1 MATSALDAFDGA
13 QLRALLSNAMSH
25 DANVRSTAEVG
36 LKRAGKS
43 PKIIPMLLACGASDG
58 DEGVRHLA
66 YVVLKRRASAAFAKL
81 SPNDKASTQSALLDA
96 VMKESR
102 LNTRNAIVDVI
113 AKIARLTVPLGQW
126 KELLEFMGQCAS
138 SPEPAHRELAFG
150 MFASLTET
158 IVGALSHHFGA
169 LGQLFA
175 QGLVDESTNVRMR
188 ALKAV
193 GALVSNST
201 GEPEQVAI
209 MKSLVPHIIEAAKTA
224 LQAGDEDGAG
234 IVFEVLD
241 ELTESQTSALSGHV
255 PAVVSFCIE
264 VAVAEQLSTLA
275 RRRALDV
282 VAFMARHKPKALT
295 KSKLI
300 EPLLVAL
307 CPLCGEPKEEEL
319 AGEDDVDADEEEELQ
334 VQTVASQLID
344 VLALKVPAKH
354 ILPTVISFASTNL
367 NSSSERLR
375 HAAVAVLGVV
385 TEGCCEG
392 VRAHA
397 AQIIPNVVPRLAD
410 EHAAVR
416 GAAAFTLGQFA
427 EHLNLTIDAACRDLH
442 KQVLP
447 TLFFTLPNERV
458 KSVQERMMY
467 AMDAWLE
474 DLQGEVEEYVKPL
487 LDIVFLAIDSD
498 AKPHVREMLLS
509 ALASATAS
517 CGRKVHEFFRDL
529 LPRLTKCFN
538 LTSDAE
544 LSVRARALEVL
555 GMLISSDREHTF
567 IDAQTNDFA
576 VRVALSGFELDFAE
590 LREYAHGLFGEVSEA
605 MGEGFEQYLDVCV
618 GKAIESIELDDGI
631 MFDSEDEADRDEL
644 DSDDD
649 YEGDG
654 GQKTSGYSIRSGVMD
669 EKASACKALNCYASH
684 CPRAFAK
691 YIPKVSKLLVSM
703 SDYMHEMVRVQA
715 HLALGQTAI
724 AALMIDPTSS
734 QSLAHESL
742 SATIRCVL
750 DDDDKEAVSASI
762 ESAALVLKV
771 LKDHPTIDVN
781 QHIVD
786 LTAASLEILEG
797 RAVCQMEDD
806 YDSEAGDDD
815 DDDDEE
821 DPEAGLSV
829 IEAIA
834 DLLPA
839 LASYMGA
846 SFAQHFTP
854 HFNAL
859 MRRTSENRTET
870 ERLLCYATLVEVVR
884 AVGPPAAMCAPVALP
899 GCLRDLTSGDVGLRR
914 NCAYCAGVLVSVGGE
929 HAAQFHSVVAQA
941 LVPMLSAENEPDGG
955 VRDNAVGALARL
967 LQVVGIHGEG
977 AALLDVVLR
986 ALPLRNDLEEGPD
999 VYHWLAN
1006 TIADTP
1012 TALSEAHVRQVMLIF
1027 NQVFA
1032 EKLAAEVT
1040 LRIITLSVEKGCG
1053 VDPRVAE
1060 AATSLQQHHAL

>member
-1 MATSALDAFDGA
+1 MALDAFDGG
-13 QLRALLSNAMSH
+13 QLRALLANAMSH
-25 DANVRSTAEVG
+25 DAHVRSTAEVG

-66 YVVLKRRASAAFAKL
+66 YVVLKRRASAAFSKL
-81 SPNDKASTQSALLDA
+81 SPNDKASTQNALLDA
-96 VMKESR
+96 VMKETKI
-102 LNTRNAIVDVI
+102 NTRNAIVDVI

-224 LQAGDEDGAG
+224 LQAGDEDSAG

-264 VAVAEQLSTLA
+264 VAVAEQLSALA

-295 KSKLI
+295 KSNLI

-319 AGEDDVDADEEEELQ
+319 AGEDEVDADEEDELH

-354 ILPTVISFASTNL
+354 ILPTVISFASTNV
-367 NSSSERLR
+367 NSTSERLR

-392 VRAHA
+392 IRAHA
-397 AQIIPNVVPRLAD
+397 AQIIPSVVPRLAD
-410 EHAAVR
+410 ENSAVR

-427 EHLNLTIDAACRDLH
+427 EHLNLSVDPSCRDLH

-447 TLFFTLPNERV
+447 SLFFALPSERV

-474 DLQGEVEEYVKPL
+474 DLEGEVEEYVKPL

-517 CGRKVHEFFRDL
+517 CGLKVHEYFQDL
-529 LPRLTKCFN
+529 LPRLTKCFG

-544 LSVRARALEVL
+544 LSIRARALEVL
-555 GMLISSDREHTF
+555 GMLISSDREQKF
-567 IDAQTNDFA
+567 IDLQTNEFA
-576 VRVALSGFELDFAE
+576 IRVALSGFELDFAE

-618 GKAIESIELDDGI
+618 GKAFESINLDDGI

-654 GQKTSGYSIRSGVMD
+654 GRRTGGGYSIRSGVMD

-684 CPRAFAK
+684 CPKSFAK
-691 YIPKVSKLLVSM
+691 YIPQASELLSSM
-703 SDYMHEMVRVQA
+703 TDYMHEMVRVQA
-715 HLALGQTAI
+715 HLALAQTTI
-724 AALMIDPTSS
+724 AALMIDPASS
-734 QSLAHESL
+734 QKLVHESL

-750 DDDDKEAVSASI
+750 DDDDRDAVSASI
-762 ESAALVLKV
+762 EAAALVLKV
-771 LKDHPTIDVN
+771 LKEHPTIDVN

-797 RAVCQMEDD
+797 RAVCQVEDD
-806 YDSEAGDDD
+806 YDSEAGDDAD
-815 DDDDEE
+815 EDDEE

-839 LASYMGA
+839 LACYMGA

-859 MRRTSENRTET
+859 MKRTTDNRTET

-884 AVGPPAAMCAPVALP
+884 AVGTPAAMCAPVALP
-899 GCLRDLTSGDVGLRR
+899 RCIRDLTSGDVGLRR

-929 HAAQFHSVVAQA
+929 HAAPFHSAVAQA
-941 LVPMLSAENEPDGG
+941 LLPMLNAENEPDDS

-977 AALLDVVLR
+977 AELLDVVLR
-986 ALPLRNDLEEGPD
+986 ALPLRSDLEEGPD
-999 VYHWLAN
+999 VYHWL
-1006 TIADTP
+1006 TSIIADNP
-1012 TALSEAHVRQVMLIF
+1012 TSLSEAHVRQVI
-1027 NQVFA
+1027 QVFKQVFT
-1032 EKLAAEVT
+1032 EKLAPEDT
-1040 LRIITLSVEKGCG
+1040 LRIITLSVTKGCEI
-1053 VDPRVAE
+1053 DPRVAE
-1060 AATSLQQHHAL
+1060 AAASLQHHHV